1 MCPRGV
7 QGMVISLRRM
17 RKLWFWLKLL
27 LVVIIFAL
35 ILPPA
40 IGWVR
45 HLMFS
50 AATAPPATEEVLT
63 GAGQPYGRASTTL
76 LGRVIDVLRSYYRG
90 P

>member
-1 MCPRGV
+1 
-7 QGMVISLRRM
+7 MVISLRRM
-17 RKLWFWLKLL
+17 RKFWFWVKLL
-27 LVVIIFAL
+27 LVLVLLAL

-50 AATAPPATEEVLT
+50 AATTPPASAEVLT
-63 GAGQPYGRASTTL
+63 PAGQTYGRAAGSL
-76 LGRVIDVLRSYYRG
+76 LGRVIEVLRSYYRG

>member
-1 MCPRGV
+1 
-7 QGMVISLRRM
+7 MVISLRRM

-45 HLMFS
+45 HLMLS
-50 AATAPPATEEVLT
+50 AATTPPVTEEVLT
-63 GAGQPYGRASTTL
+63 PAGQSYGRVAGTL
-76 LGRVIDVLRSYYRG
+76 LGRVVEVLRSYYRG